1 MRSLQDGDSEMVTMA
16 DVAAKAAVSVST
28 VSHVINGTRAV
39 AKHTRQAVLSAIS
52 ELGYTP
58 NTLARA
64 LATARSGLIGLAVSS
79 TSNPYFTGLVHEIE
93 AELTDLGYVLIVVD
107 PREEPNHELQVV
119 RALQERRRV
128 DGLMLAPGPASQ
140 ALRFLASKA
149 VPTVLIDRLA
159 SAQFDQVGVENVEAT
174 ATLVEH
180 LAEQGHSRI
189 GFIAGQAGL
198 TTTDERIAGY
208 RLGLA
213 NADLDYVPELEVG
226 VRPGL
231 DATQAVRRLW
241 AGDDPPSG
249 LVVGNDQ
256 MTIQALRGVRELGL
270 AVPEDVA
277 LASFDDFEWADLFH
291 PRLTT
296 MAQPI
301 ADIAREAVR
310 LLLSRIATPT
320 LAPRTVRFPAAFMD
334 RESCGCAVAPL
345 AEPVG

>member
-1 MRSLQDGDSEMVTMA
+1 MA
-16 DVAAKAAVSVST
+16 DVAAKADVSVST

-39 AKHTRQAVLSAIS
+39 AEHTRAAVLAAIN

-58 NTLARA
+58 NTMARS
-64 LATARSGLIGLAVSS
+64 LATARSNLIGLAVSS

-93 AELTDLGYVLIVVD
+93 AELADRGYVLMVVD
-107 PREEPNHELQVV
+107 PREEPDHELQVV
-119 RALQERRRV
+119 RTLEERRV

-159 SAQFDQVGVENVEAT
+159 SAQFDQVGVENVEST

-180 LAEQGHSRI
+180 LAEQGHRRI
-189 GFIAGQAGL
+189 GFIAGLAGL
-198 TTTDERIAGY
+198 TTTEERIAGY
-208 RLGLA
+208 RLGLS
-213 NADLDYVPELEVG
+213 NADLDFVPELEIG

-231 DATQAVRRLW
+231 DAQQAIHRLW

-256 MTIQALRGVRELGL
+256 MTIQALRGLQDLGL
-270 AVPEDVA
+270 AVPGDVA

-301 ADIAREAVR
+301 ADIAREGVR
-310 LLLSRIATPT
+310 LLLSRIDSPS
-320 LAPRTVRFPAAFMD
+320 LPPRTVRFPAAFMH
-334 RESCGCAVAPL
+334 RESCGCEVARL
-345 AEPVG
+345 AEPVV

>member
-1 MRSLQDGDSEMVTMA
+1 MA
-16 DVAAKAAVSVST
+16 DVAAKAAVSIST

-39 AKHTRQAVLSAIS
+39 AETTREAVLAAIN

-64 LATARSGLIGLAVSS
+64 LATARSDLIGLAVSS
-79 TSNPYFTGLVHEIE
+79 TYNPYFTGLVHEIE
-93 AELTDLGYVLIVVD
+93 AELADRGYMLLVVD
-107 PREEPNHELQVV
+107 PREEPDHELQVV
-119 RALQERRRV
+119 QTLEERRV
-128 DGLMLAPGPASQ
+128 DGLMLAPGPASR
-140 ALRFLASKA
+140 ALRFLSAKA
-149 VPTVLIDRLA
+149 VPTVLIDRMA

-180 LAEQGHSRI
+180 LAGLGHSRI

-198 TTTDERIAGY
+198 TTTEERIAGY
-208 RLGLA
+208 RLGLS
-213 NADLDYVPELEVG
+213 NADLDHAPELELG

-231 DATQAVRRLW
+231 DATQVVHRLW
-241 AGDDPPSG
+241 AGEDPPTG

-256 MTIQALRGVRELGL
+256 MTIQALRGLQELGL
-270 AVPEDVA
+270 VVPDNVA

-301 ADIAREAVR
+301 ADIAREGVR
-310 LLLSRIATPT
+310 LLLSRIETPT
-320 LAPRTVRFPAAFMD
+320 LAPRTVRFPAAFMH
-334 RESCGCAVAPL
+334 RESCGCSVTRV
-345 AEPVG
+345 AEPVR

>member
-1 MRSLQDGDSEMVTMA
+1 MVTMA
-16 DVAAKAAVSVST
+16 DVAARAAVSIST

-39 AKHTRQAVLSAIS
+39 AEQTREAVLAAIN

-58 NTLARA
+58 NTMARA
-64 LATARSGLIGLAVSS
+64 LATARSNLIGLAVSS
-79 TSNPYFTGLVHEIE
+79 TYNPYFTGLVHEIE
-93 AELTDLGYVLIVVD
+93 AELADRGYMLLVVD
-107 PREEPNHELQVV
+107 PREEPDHELRVV
-119 RALQERRRV
+119 RTLEERRV

-140 ALRFLASKA
+140 ALRFLASKG
-149 VPTVLIDRLA
+149 VPTVLIDRMA

-180 LAEQGHSRI
+180 LAEQGHTRI

-198 TTTDERIAGY
+198 TTTEERVAGY
-208 RLGLA
+208 RRGLS
-213 NADLDYVPELEVG
+213 NSDLDYLPELEIG

-231 DATQAVRRLW
+231 DATQAVHRLW
-241 AGDDPPSG
+241 AGGDPPTG
-249 LVVGNDQ
+249 LIVGNDQ
-256 MTIQALRGVRELGL
+256 MTIQALRGLQELGL
-270 AVPEDVA
+270 VVPDDVA

-301 ADIAREAVR
+301 ADIAREGVR

-320 LAPRTVRFPAAFMD
+320 LAPRTVRFPATFMH
-334 RESCGCAVAPL
+334 RESCGCAVARL